1 MYPMWLKQLCEQ
13 RPASCFVKI
22 TECSCDLK
30 KKKKMNATYLEKAI
44 FISLKGEI
52 KVNILFCK
60 YKIFEG
66 QSISP
71 G

>member
-1 MYPMWLKQLCEQ
+1 M
-13 RPASCFVKI
+13 I
-22 TECSCDLK
+22 K
-30 KKKKMNATYLEKAI
+30 KKKKKKNATYLEKAI

>member
-1 MYPMWLKQLCEQ
+1 M
-13 RPASCFVKI
+13 
-22 TECSCDLK
+22 D
-30 KKKKMNATYLEKAI
+30 ATYLEKAI
-44 FISLKGEI
+44 FTFLKGEI
-52 KVNILFCK
+52 KVNILFWK